1 MLSGTGLYTE
11 FDSMFSLPLS
21 PGMID
26 SIYGQGGNLSVKFG
40 MLSIGFAFAH
50 RKGNKGR
57 ALILPFL
64 VNLFFFFF
72 LLSLKRKVEI
82 YQKGKKK
89 R

>member
-1 MLSGTGLYTE
+1 MLSGISLYTE
-11 FDSMFSLPLS
+11 FDSMLSLPLS

-57 ALILPFL
+57 AFLLPFL
-64 VNLFFFFF
+64 VNLF
-72 LLSLKRKVEI
+72 LLFPSQLEKKSRNLPER
-82 YQKGKKK
+82 KKK
-89 R
+89 K